1 MSSVATV
8 TARPLRLLLVAPR
21 FLPFMGG
28 VELHVAEVARRL
40 AAAGVVTTIL
50 TTDLTGELPPEES
63 MDDVVVRRV
72 RARPAQRDYYVAPG
86 IYTEIARGDWD
97 VVHVQ
102 GYHTFVAPMAMHAA
116 VRARLPYVLTF
127 HAGGHSSRLR
137 HAVRPLQFA
146 LLRPLLARA
155 ERLVALAPYEI
166 DRYSRQLDLPRES
179 FALIPNGCDLPT
191 VAAVGSA
198 GDSALIGSIGRLE
211 RYKGHH
217 RILEAFPEIARRRSD
232 ARLWL
237 AGRGPYETQLRRN
250 ARRLGVEDLVEI
262 RGVPAAD
269 RKQMAAELSRVK
281 VAVLLSEFETQP
293 IAALE
298 ALAAGCRLV
307 VADTPGLSVLADDGL
322 ARRVPLG
329 SPPEAVAAAVLEE
342 LERPRISDPPKLPTW
357 DECADRLLDLYL
369 SVTTMR
375 RASPAPSSSA
385 LPARRPRASTA
396 PRNRG

>member
-8 TARPLRLLLVAPR
+8 TARPLRVLLVAPR

-28 VELHVAEVARRL
+28 VELHVAEVARRF

-50 TTDLTGELPPEES
+50 TTDLTGELPPEET

-116 VRARLPYVLTF
+116 VRLRLPYVLTF

-166 DRYSRQLDLPRES
+166 DRYSRQLDLPRER

-191 VAAVGSA
+191 VAGVGSA
-198 GDSALIGSIGRLE
+198 SDRALIASIGRLE

-237 AGRGPYETQLRRN
+237 AGGGPYEMQLRRM
-250 ARRLGVEDLVEI
+250 ARRLGVEDRVEI

-269 RKQMAAELSRVK
+269 RRQMAAELSRVK

-293 IAALE
+293 IGALE

-322 ARRVPLG
+322 AREVPLG
-329 SPPEAVAAAVLEE
+329 SSPEAVAAAVLEE

-357 DECADRLLDLYL
+357 DECADKLLDLYL
-369 SVTTMR
+369 SVTRMR
-375 RASPAPSSSA
+375 RGSPALSSSA
-385 LPARRPRASTA
+385 LPAE
-396 PRNRG
+396 